1 VRPPSPPDGMAAFP
15 YECMT
20 AVYWPHLDDPRAGNR
35 YAGHYAQILA
45 EQGTHAHVAV
55 YPPGRS
61 QAPGATPVTL
71 WIDLA
76 AADQCDAGP
85 GSLTTIGTGHAPKH
99 GALFLFSGHPCAAPV
114 GAAGP
119 GKTQPAH

>member
-1 VRPPSPPDGMAAFP
+1 MAAFP

-20 AVYWPHLDDPRAGNR
+20 ARYGRHLDDPRAGRR
-35 YAGHYAQILA
+35 YEGHYAQILA
-45 EQGTHAHVAV
+45 EQGTLARVAV

-76 AADQCDAGP
+76 CAGHCDAGP
-85 GSLTTIGTGHAPKH
+85 AASPP
-99 GALFLFSGHPCAAPV
+99 SAPV
-114 GAAGP
+114 AHPSTAHCSSSAARVLSRRTDRSRRTLGER
-119 GKTQPAH
+119 GGS

>member
-1 VRPPSPPDGMAAFP
+1 VRPAYPPDGMAAFP

-20 AVYWPHLDDPRAGNR
+20 ALYGRHLDDPRAGNR
-35 YAGHYAQILA
+35 YEGHYAQILA
-45 EQGTHAHVAV
+45 EQGTLARVAV

-76 AADQCDAGP
+76 SAGHCDAGP
-85 GSLTTIGTGHAPKH
+85 GSLTAIGTGRAPKH
-99 GALFLFSGHPCAAPV
+99 GALFLFSG
-114 GAAGP
+114 P
-119 GKTQPAH
+119 GSQPPD